1 MATAALLLRR
11 HARLA
16 TIVFAVVFAGA
27 ATVAMSLPDVYSAR
41 ATVLVEHPGTTE
53 GTGKSLIA
61 GELETRLQTIGQE
74 VLSQARLMALME
86 SFDLY
91 PELRARGAHVAAV
104 ERLRR
109 DIQVKLVRVEQ
120 AAGRPTTVAFGIT
133 FRCRDPETVAQVA
146 NALAS
151 FYVEENAKIRVRQAS
166 AARLTRLTQE
176 LAQMKEVYTASY
188 PD

>member
-1 MATAALLLRR
+1 MAMAPREPTRDSPIARALVILRR
-11 HARLA
+11 HVWLA
-16 TIVFAVVFAGA
+16 AVVFGVVLAGA
-27 ATVAMSLPDVYSAR
+27 ATVATALPDIYRAT

-86 SFDLY
+86 SFNLY

-109 DIQVKLVRVEQ
+109 DIQVKVVRVEP
-120 AAGRPTTVAFGIT
+120 AAGRPTT
-133 FRCRDPETVAQVA
+133 
-146 NALAS
+146 
-151 FYVEENAKIRVRQAS
+151 
-166 AARLTRLTQE
+166 
-176 LAQMKEVYTASY
+176 
-188 PD
+188 